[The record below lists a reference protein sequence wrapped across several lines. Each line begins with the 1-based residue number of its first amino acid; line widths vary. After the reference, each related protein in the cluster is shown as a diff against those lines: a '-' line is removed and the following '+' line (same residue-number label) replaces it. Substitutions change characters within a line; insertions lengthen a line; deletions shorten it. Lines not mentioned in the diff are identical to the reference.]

1 MNPMNRPLSVQPFIV
16 DAAQYPAALKVVGE
30 AITVLAA
37 GAATQSYEVFLQD
50 GEEGSGPEPHHHP
63 WDESFF
69 VIRGAVDFNVDSDVP
84 RRAEPGTLVHV
95 PAGCTH
101 WFRWRA
107 GGGAM
112 LSITSRE
119 AASRMFADIDAA
131 SGQGRPSR
139 DTMNEICGRYGC
151 T

>member
-1 MNPMNRPLSVQPFIV
+1 MKPQPLIR
-16 DAAQYPAALKVVGE
+16 DASDYPTALTVVGE
-30 AITVLAA
+30 QITVLAS
-37 GAATQSYEVFLQD
+37 GAATGSYEIFVQE
-50 GEEGSGPEPHHHP
+50 GAEGSGPEPHFHP

-69 VIRGAVDFNVDSDVP
+69 VLRGEVNFNVESEVP
-84 RRAEPGTLVHV
+84 RLATPGTLVHV
-95 PAGCTH
+95 PAGSTH
-101 WFRWRA
+101 WFRWRQ

-119 AASRMFADIDAA
+119 AASRMFTDIDAA
-131 SGQGRPSR
+131 TLNGERPSR

>member
-1 MNPMNRPLSVQPFIV
+1 MQPRPIIQNP
-16 DAAQYPAALKVVGE
+16 AQYPRPLHVVGE
-30 AITVLAA
+30 LITVLAS
-37 GAATQSYEVFLQD
+37 GASTGSYELFMQE
-50 GEEGSGPEPHHHP
+50 GEEGSGPEPHYHP

-69 VIRGAVDFNVDSDVP
+69 VIRGQINFNIESDVP
-84 RRAEPGTLVHV
+84 KLAGPGTLVHI

-101 WFRWRA
+101 WFRWSA

-131 SGQGRPSR
+131 SLDGQRPPR
-139 DTMNEICGRYGC
+139 ETMNEICGRYGC

>member
-1 MNPMNRPLSVQPFIV
+1 MNLQPFIL
-16 DAAQYPAALKVVGE
+16 DRPQYPASLKVVGE
-30 AITVLAA
+30 SITVLAS
-37 GAATQSYEVFLQD
+37 GAATDSYEIFLQE
-50 GEEGSGPEPHHHP
+50 GEEGSGPEPHYHP

-69 VIRGAVDFNVDSDVP
+69 VLRGAVDFNVESEVP
-84 RRAEPGTLVHV
+84 RLAEPGTLVHV
-95 PAGCTH
+95 PAGRTH

-131 SGQGRPSR
+131 SAGGRPGR
-139 DTMNEICGRYGC
+139 ETMNEICGRYGC

>member
-1 MNPMNRPLSVQPFIV
+1 MTVQPFIV
-16 DAAQYPAALKVVGE
+16 DRPQYPAPLKVVGE
-30 AITVLAA
+30 SITVLAS
-37 GAATQSYEVFLQD
+37 GAATNSYEIFLQE
-50 GEEGSGPEPHHHP
+50 GEEGSGPEPHDHP

-69 VIRGAVDFNVDSDVP
+69 VIRGAVNFNVESEVP
-84 RRAEPGTLVHV
+84 RLAEPGTLVHV
-95 PAGCTH
+95 PAGRTH
-101 WFRWRA
+101 WFRWRP

-131 SGQGRPSR
+131 SAGGRPPR
-139 DTMNEICGRYGC
+139 ETMNEICGRYGC